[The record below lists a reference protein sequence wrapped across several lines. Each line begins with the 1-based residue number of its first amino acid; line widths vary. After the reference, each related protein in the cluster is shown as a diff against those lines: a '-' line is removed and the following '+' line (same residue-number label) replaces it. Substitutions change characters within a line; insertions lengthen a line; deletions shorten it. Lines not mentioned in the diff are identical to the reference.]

1 MEKNYM
7 LAYGSAEASLRQ
19 RILFNK
25 VSGDGTR
32 DLTCFWSA
40 SGIESGAPSG
50 LVPARLPTF
59 HASTQGP
66 WHAVI
71 AYDAC
76 VRLCLHAWAKQCM
89 EAPMFLENEC
99 ALLRDTF
106 RYFLS
111 SSLLLVECGRVKI
124 MTNFC
129 FCNPRKNH
137 DENF

>member
-1 MEKNYM
+1 MNYM

-25 VSGDGTR
+25 VLGDGTR

-50 LVPARLPTF
+50 LVPAHLPTF

-89 EAPMFLENEC
+89 EATMFWKMNVLCCETHLGDFFYC
-99 ALLRDTF
+99 AIVCIGPSVAFFYWKYT
-106 RYFLS
+106 
-111 SSLLLVECGRVKI
+111 C
-124 MTNFC
+124 
-129 FCNPRKNH
+129 
-137 DENF
+137 